1 MAQKN
6 QNLKLKELK
15 ELALMKETLFTFQQ
29 KHSIHM
35 DPLIER
41 RNFHILQST
50 YYLKKMQHTKQL
62 GMNLISETKL
72 QKLFKN
78 NVNKGRFKN

>member
-1 MAQKN
+1 MVQKN

-15 ELALMKETLFTFQQ
+15 ELVLMKETLFTFQQ
-29 KHSIHM
+29 KHFTHM
-35 DPLIER
+35 VPLIKR

-62 GMNLISETKL
+62 GMNQILEIKL
-72 QKLFKN
+72 QKLFRIMSIKR
-78 NVNKGRFKN
+78 RFKN